1 MRPLVRPGRPI
12 EGPQDVAANI
22 VAGVVARRF
31 AAVLLGLLRITL
43 VEPGRQVLRFEF
55 ADQQGRGQAAGEA
68 QDRGPHPLVGALGVV
83 GLAPIQVLVQDLLH
97 QQVVSLDHLL
107 ADQCRPQLF
116 GLLAVRVK
124 AMFLAAVPGVVALAF
139 FVPPDT
145 ALPRHVRDLLE
156 LKFTFN
162 PQLDQQTNQAVE

>member
-1 MRPLVRPGRPI
+1 MNPAVTQLYAEYLQHTDG
-12 EGPQDVAANI
+12 DKAA
-22 VAGVVARRF
+22 AASLTL
-31 AAVLLGLLRITL
+31 AAVM
-43 VEPGRQVLRFEF
+43 VEDRQPVLEPT
-55 ADQQGRGQAAGEA
+55 APPEAALSIKQAAA
-68 QDRGPHPLVGALGVV
+68 R
-83 GLAPIQVLVQDLLH
+83 LAVSTR
-97 QQVVSLDHLL
+97 SLDHLL

-139 FVPPDT
+139 FIPPDT